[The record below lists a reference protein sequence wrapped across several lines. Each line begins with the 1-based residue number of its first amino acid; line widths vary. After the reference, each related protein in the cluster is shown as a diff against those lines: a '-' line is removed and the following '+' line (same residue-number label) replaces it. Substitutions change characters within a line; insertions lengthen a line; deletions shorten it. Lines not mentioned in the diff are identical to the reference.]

1 MCFVVA
7 SHDSSLRPCTFP
19 DTFLF
24 FTGKKNFRE
33 NFCVG
38 FFQDLFLC
46 QDIWFRNLVCG
57 GESARFLID
66 SVSQSQCRFNKKK
79 ERAEMPNMGAH
90 HSTQATLMSC
100 APVAAPLNRNTFCF
114 TVEMTDQCGAV
125 RLQSHLKF
133 PWHGFGAKSKF
144 KELYSWYELCT
155 TV

>member
-1 MCFVVA
+1 
-7 SHDSSLRPCTFP
+7 
-19 DTFLF
+19 
-24 FTGKKNFRE
+24 
-33 NFCVG
+33 
-38 FFQDLFLC
+38 
-46 QDIWFRNLVCG
+46 
-57 GESARFLID
+57 
-66 SVSQSQCRFNKKK
+66 
-79 ERAEMPNMGAH
+79 MPNMGAH

-155 TV
+155 TVWWLCVFFASHVPSVQLCVLLLSSLLARRSRSGGRIAVSGHLILLVAYSVRTPNQRMGAPCPQATLMDWRPGCSSLHT